1 MIDEKVR
8 QYIEDYILRSKE
20 ELELTSALQDQLLTQ
35 FNIIK
40 RSARTYRV
48 LGLLTV
54 STRHHPVNDLPLDPA
69 LASLALTT
77 NKKVELKEDEQ
88 ETFNWLKEGWIIK
101 EIRFEKDGK
110 TVSKANYR
118 MGYRL
123 FEYQSVQHQRKH
135 DGLVNDI
142 LMIQDR
148 LNEFAV
154 RKGQKHQA
162 LSPNRISGIKKL
174 TERVQQL
181 NPSETGISLS
191 FPTSWPLIKRLKYLH
206 FVCAFCHISSL
217 KESFDWK
224 EIGATYYK
232 KIGGSKKFDADK
244 EEFISE
250 IEDWSQTPIQELGL
264 TSLGQ
269 ITPVFFSGKLKGQ
282 YSSYEIGPVH
292 ALTNLSILNEAY
304 HTDATTFWIV
314 ENRAILTSMASK
326 RDFLKETKSYVL
338 CTDGHL
344 RSAHRE
350 AMTQILVHS
359 QVKQV
364 MIWCDYDLD
373 GVYIARKVYEILKSF
388 DHLKLKWILQNQE
401 VAIDYQHYEQ
411 CVMDFLQHQKME
423 QEQMMGGVDLW
434 KKWIQG

>member
-1 MIDEKVR
+1 MIDKKVR

-20 ELELTSALQDQLLTQ
+20 ELELTTALQDQLFTQ
-35 FNIIK
+35 FSIIK

-54 STRHHPVNDLPLDPA
+54 STQHHHVNELPLDPA

-77 NKKVELKEDEQ
+77 NRKVELNEDEQ
-88 ETFNWLKEGWIIK
+88 ETFDWLKEGWIIK

-110 TVSKANYR
+110 TVSRSHYR

-135 DGLVNDI
+135 NELVNDV

-148 LNEFAV
+148 LNEIALN
-154 RKGQKHQA
+154 KGQKQQT
-162 LSPNRISGIKKL
+162 LSPDRVSGIKKL
-174 TERVQQL
+174 TERAQQL
-181 NPSETGISLS
+181 NPSEMEISLS
-191 FPTSWPLIKRLKYLH
+191 FPTSWPLMKRLKYLH

-224 EIGATYYK
+224 EIGATYYHE
-232 KIGGSKKFDADK
+232 IGGSKKFDTDK

-250 IEDWSQTPIQELGL
+250 IEDWSYTPIQELGL

-269 ITPVFFSGKLKGQ
+269 ITPVFFSGILKGQ

-292 ALTNLSILNEAY
+292 AITNLSILNETY

-344 RSAHRE
+344 RSAHRK
-350 AMTQILVHS
+350 AMTQILDHS

-364 MIWCDYDLD
+364 MIWCDYDVD
-373 GVYIARKVYEILKSF
+373 GLYIARKVYETLNPY
-388 DHLKLKWILQNQE
+388 DHLKLKWILPNQK
-401 VAIDYQHYEQ
+401 VAMNHQQYEQ
-411 CVMDFLQHQKME
+411 YLTDFLQHQKME

-434 KKWIQG
+434 KKWIQD